1 MSKFIESNF
10 TRLIENIYIENLFQ
24 LGCLPKLKSTA
35 VFYWQKKSLDGFI
48 TMMKTILD
56 RHC

>member
-35 VFYWQKKSLDGFI
+35 VFYWQKRKSGLFYYNDEDD
-48 TMMKTILD
+48 T
-56 RHC
+56 R